1 MLNDSTT
8 FLGLDLG
15 DKYSHL
21 AILDPHGDLIEETRI
36 PTSKASFQRKFSG
49 LPPARVAMEVGT
61 HSRWASHLLE
71 ELGHEVLVANA
82 RPKTPGTSG
91 QAQSYLQQPPQGRP
105 RRRRNPRPI
114 SAYRS
119 CAALAHPPPLSQS
132 SS

>member
-1 MLNDSTT
+1 MLNNSTT

-15 DKYSHL
+15 DKHSHL
-21 AILDPHGDLIEETRI
+21 VLLDLEGELIEETRM

-91 QAQSYLQQPPQGRP
+91 QAASDL
-105 RRRRNPRPI
+105 
-114 SAYRS
+114 
-119 CAALAHPPPLSQS
+119 
-132 SS
+132 